1 MNRIIVS
8 ILLISGMI
16 PLQQCSKTNDD
27 RLFDVTELKGKS
39 PSAVYQILQTKPDSA
54 FTRHFVEGDRF
65 IQLYYDKDSS
75 EFRYRAGKLM
85 EIIIHKPDID
95 YLPESIEY
103 FGLNY
108 RTPSSADTSSYIR
121 WDDYP
126 GFKAVSFYMVGN
138 KKSTEGSKIFKAY
151 FNYMN

>member
-16 PLQQCSKTNDD
+16 LLQHCSDTHDE
-27 RLFDVTELKGKS
+27 RLFDVMKLKNKG
-39 PSAVYQILQTKPDSA
+39 PEEVCRILQIKPDSA

-108 RTPSSADTSSYIR
+108 TTPSSADTSSYIR
-121 WDDYP
+121 WDEYP
-126 GFKAVSFYMVGN
+126 GFKSVSFYMVGN
-138 KKSTEGSKIFKAY
+138 KRSTEGSKIFKAY